1 MAQTG
6 RRSIA
11 THILA
16 VKIALAA
23 THFHSFGVARQG
35 AWITWVNKA
44 ALLCFIP
51 LILNMMSECPFAY
64 LHADVKGNSH
74 E

>member
-1 MAQTG
+1 MGQTG

-23 THFHSFGVARQG
+23 THFHGVGVALAG
-35 AWITWVNKA
+35 PWNTWVNK
-44 ALLCFIP
+44 
-51 LILNMMSECPFAY
+51 
-64 LHADVKGNSH
+64 G
-74 E
+74 